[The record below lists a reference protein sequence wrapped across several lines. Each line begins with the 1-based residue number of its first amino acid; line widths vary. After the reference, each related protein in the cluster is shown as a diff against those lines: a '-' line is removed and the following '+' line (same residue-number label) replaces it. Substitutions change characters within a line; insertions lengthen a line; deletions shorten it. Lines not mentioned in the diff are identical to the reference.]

1 MRVLE
6 DMRDLRGMG
15 DERCVSRLTGL
26 LCCSRRLT
34 VVSALLAIAASFAAF
49 AESVRVA
56 DCERDAKLDFW
67 AAADNEFCV
76 SVMNDVFRSAGLETT
91 RVEFGPDHLLDVSK
105 ADVICSAFRTKKLL
119 EDFDFP
125 QQPLGRMHFALY
137 ATPSRAMELMSTKIT
152 EWPRMRI
159 GYSPVSQGQISND
172 DRTKY
177 FEHARLS
184 PTYVEIPTSVGA
196 VQALHDGEIDA
207 LFLYTPFGKRPEG
220 VVEVVPIGSRNVYF
234 AVSKKKPEL
243 LRKLEK
249 AYRSCYIDHIDM
261 YDELREK
268 HLGIPKPQKRVR
280 VASYS
285 RGDLFEVTPDG
296 ERSGALEVWLKAI
309 VGHTHWTMD
318 YVYGD
323 YDECIADV
331 MSGRLDLIGGIGF
344 AASRRDKFLYPHT
357 PMGMLRVYL
366 WAHPDSP
373 YVPGDPNT
381 WHGMKVG
388 LLASTISSQRARRQ
402 FDGDESIS
410 CVEFSSDRAMLAA
423 YFHGDIDACVDVEMP
438 ELKDEKALHLY
449 ASHPMYICT
458 SLQRK
463 DLFLEL
469 EQAMDEICDDF
480 PKYLRMISE
489 HHYGRRSDMAALS
502 MQESSWLARRLK
514 NDSPVMIDFSPW
526 PFPLTDDKGM
536 PTGFVG
542 DLLKE
547 LGSRTGLRF
556 SLAPQT
562 DVSTAEAKFLRGD
575 TDLWVPYPVKA
586 SAATYGA
593 TSVFAVPVPQSVAQE
608 IGAEDLYQEFEM
620 FARPNVPKELVSIVN
635 KVMTGIDQTQLQE
648 MFMADSAER
657 QVVHRVFGLTREE
670 LTHRIAFVSL
680 VVLAVVVVF
689 GSVMIALLVKQ
700 TKRANAAAAVAEEHA
715 QAKTRFLAMMSHELR
730 TPLNAV
736 VGFAEFLAR
745 GNLDEE
751 LRHDYTEGILLSSN
765 ALLEL
770 INDILDLSK
779 LDAGAMDMRSG
790 QCDLNQLLKE
800 LPAIFGYRVRRH
812 GVKLRIDVKGEIP
825 VVALYQQGMRQIL
838 INLVGNSAKFTE
850 KGEIS
855 VFARWVPESR
865 ALHVEVTDTGCG
877 MTKEKMSK
885 LFDPFVQDIATR
897 MKSASGEQKG
907 TGLGL
912 PIVKRMVESAGG
924 TITAESTLG
933 KGSRFII
940 EIPGLDTVE
949 VVHTAAQSS
958 AETMAA
964 ALPERVLV
972 VDDMMMNRK
981 ILGIHLGNLGVK
993 EVRYA
998 ENGVQALEVMHE
1010 WVPDVVLTDMWMPDM
1025 DGTQLAEA
1033 MRRDRRL
1040 AEIPIVA
1047 VTADVDVGSTYD
1059 MSLFSKVISKPVTGE
1074 KLRMM
1079 FGRM

>member
-1 MRVLE
+1 MN
-6 DMRDLRGMG
+6 
-15 DERCVSRLTGL
+15 
-26 LCCSRRLT
+26 
-34 VVSALLAIAASFAAF
+34 ALKCGIALVAVMLAFAAR
-49 AESVRVA
+49 AETVKVA
-56 DCERDAKLDFW
+56 DCERDARLDFW

-76 SVMNDVFRSAGLETT
+76 AVMNDVFKFAGIDTERL
-91 RVEFGPDHLLDVSK
+91 EFGEDHLMDVTN
-105 ADVICSAFRTKKLL
+105 ADVICSAFRTQKLL
-119 EDFDFP
+119 KDFDFP

-137 ATPSRAMELMSTKIT
+137 ATPSRAIELMSMKIT

-234 AVSKKKPEL
+234 AVSKRKPAL
-243 LRKLEK
+243 LKKLEK

-280 VASYS
+280 VAAYS

-309 VGHTHWTMD
+309 VGHTHWTVD
-318 YVYGD
+318 YVYSD
-323 YDECIADV
+323 YDESIADV
-331 MSGRLDLIGGIGF
+331 HSGRLDLIGGIGF
-344 AASRRDKFLYPHT
+344 AAQRREMFRYPHT

-366 WAHPDSP
+366 WAHPNSP
-373 YVPGDPNT
+373 YVPGDPKT
-381 WHGMKVG
+381 WRGMKVG

-410 CVEFSSDRAMLAA
+410 CVEFSSDRAMLSA
-423 YFHGDIDACVDVEMP
+423 YFNGDIDACVDVEMP
-438 ELKDEKALHLY
+438 GLKDEKALHLY

-489 HHYGRRSDMAALS
+489 HHYGKRSDMAALS
-502 MQESSWLARRLK
+502 IQESSWLARRLK
-514 NDSPVMIDFSPW
+514 NDSPVVIDFSPW
-526 PFPLTDDKGM
+526 PFPLADEKGK
-536 PTGFVG
+536 PAGFVG
-542 DLLKE
+542 DLLDE
-547 LGSRTGLRF
+547 LGHRTGLRF
-556 SLAPQT
+556 SLAPHT
-562 DVSTAEAKFLRGD
+562 DINTAEAKFLRGD
-575 TDLWVPYPVKA
+575 TDLWIPYPVKA

-593 TSVFAVPVPQSVAQE
+593 TSVFAIPVPQSIAQDV
-608 IGAEDLYQEFEM
+608 GAEDMYQEFEM
-620 FARPNVPKELVSIVN
+620 FARPNVPRELVSILN

-648 MFMADSAER
+648 MFMADAAER

-670 LTHRIAFVSL
+670 LKHRIAV
-680 VVLAVVVVF
+680 VVLVILLVIVVF
-689 GSVMIALLVKQ
+689 GAVMIALLVKQ

-736 VGFAEFLAR
+736 VGFAEFLSR
-745 GNLDEE
+745 GNLDEG
-751 LRHDYTEGILLSSN
+751 LRRDYTEGILLSSN

-770 INDILDLSK
+770 INDILDLAK
-779 LDAGAMDMRSG
+779 LDAGAMEMRSG
-790 QCDLNQLLKE
+790 SCDINQLLKE

-812 GVKLRIDVKGEIP
+812 GVKLRIDVCDGPLP
-825 VVALYQQGMRQIL
+825 VVRLYQQGMRQVL

-850 KGEIS
+850 HGEIAIL
-855 VFARWVPESR
+855 VRWIAESST
-865 ALHVEVTDTGCG
+865 LHLEVSDTGCG
-877 MTKEKMSK
+877 MSEEKMAK
-885 LFDPFVQDIATR
+885 LFDPYVQDIASR
-897 MKSASGEQKG
+897 MKSSTGDETKG

-924 TITAESTLG
+924 TISAKSTLG
-933 KGSRFII
+933 KGTTFFID
-940 EIPGLDTVE
+940 IPGLETVN
-949 VVHTAAQSS
+949 VVHTAAQS
-958 AETMAA
+958 AA
-964 ALPERVLV
+964 DAIASTLPDRVLV

-981 ILGIHLGNLGVK
+981 ILGTHLGLLGVK
-993 EVRYA
+993 DIRYA
-998 ENGVQALEVMHE
+998 ENGKKAMEVMDE
-1010 WVPDVVLTDMWMPDM
+1010 WIPDVVLTDMWMPEM

-1033 MRRDRRL
+1033 MRRERRL
-1040 AEIPIVA
+1040 AEIPVVA

-1059 MSLFSKVISKPVTGE
+1059 LSLFAKVISKPVTGE
-1074 KLRMM
+1074 KLRML
-1079 FGRM
+1079 FGRN